1 MSSGSVQVWRERRGA
16 WRWRYLEPAAGHSDS
31 GSRADLPSHTDYR
44 SAEAALK
51 DARTSYPDVPVEVE
65 VPPGDARE
73 SAFRRWAGRVV
84 LLVVVVLAVSGA
96 GSRRR
101 RTVSS

>member
-1 MSSGSVQVWRERRGA
+1 MSPGSVQVWQERRGA
-16 WRWRYLEPAAGHSDS
+16 WRWRYLEPAAGHGDA
-31 GSRADLPSHTDYR
+31 GSRADLPSHTDYPT
-44 SAEAALK
+44 AEAALE

-73 SAFRRWAGRVV
+73 SAVRRWAGRVA
-84 LLVVVVLAVSGA
+84 LLVVVVLAARRA